1 MISFSIERGAE
12 PSGEANRLLY
22 DESGR
27 SFLATGSH
35 RPAWHSILVN
45 DLEIHVDAAGGVVSV
60 DGFAPRE
67 AWLETDAE
75 PPEPVHGAIR
85 TQARPDI
92 PQGSSVRL
100 TRDPG
105 AFPQHFNRSTGWLCV
120 GERNAPPDSGTA
132 AWIGPDTI
140 LVTSGVRLVA
150 IWLRVRPSGAKS
162 S

>member
-1 MISFSIERGAE
+1 MISFSIEGGAE
-12 PSGEANRLLY
+12 PSEEANRLRY

-45 DLEIHVDAAGGVVSV
+45 DLEIHVDAAGDVVSV

-67 AWLETDAE
+67 AWVETDAE
-75 PPEPVHGAIR
+75 PPEAVHGAVR
-85 TQARPDI
+85 TPARPDI

-100 TRDPG
+100 TRGPDE
-105 AFPQHFNRSTGWLCV
+105 FPQHFNRSTGWLCV
-120 GERNAPPDSGTA
+120 GERDAPTGSGNA
-132 AWIGPDTI
+132 AWLGPDTI
-140 LVTSGVRLVA
+140 LVTSGNQLVA
-150 IWLRVRPSGAKS
+150 IWLRVHS